1 MNSRAKVYAR
11 GRVARRKPG
20 TMNKTEERYSAVLAD
35 RQAAGEIIA
44 WWFERFTFKLADDTR
59 YTPDFMVQLPDGTL
73 EAHETKGFME
83 EDAKVKIKV
92 FAEAFPFRC
101 VVVRAKAKRDGGGWD
116 FTNYPKGP

>member
-1 MNSRAKVYAR
+1 MRPFAR
-11 GRVARRKPG
+11 GRTVRHKPG
-20 TMNKTEERYSAVLAD
+20 TMNKLEARYAD
-35 RQAAGEIIA
+35 ALTARLLAGEIVA
-44 WWFERFTFKLADDTR
+44 YWFERFTFKLADDTR

-116 FTNYPKGP
+116 FTNYPKCP